1 MCLNWIPKSSQR
13 KSSTVD
19 KKRLAQAAA
28 QAANL
33 AKPYVKSMVKQ
44 ALTNGGQKLG
54 SMVGGKFGA
63 PMTGAK
69 VGSMLGRRISSL
81 IGSGDYRATGL
92 TAHNSLIQNN
102 LPATISFTDRTIR
115 IAHREY
121 VCDIVTSADS
131 TFKSDQFVVN
141 ANYTTTFPYLSGIAT
156 QFEKYR
162 FKGLVF
168 EFISTTTPYATA
180 GTSVGTA
187 VMACQFNTA
196 NPDFNS
202 KTQMENVE
210 NAISVRLDQNALYGV
225 ECKDQVQ
232 NWYYTRHLG
241 AGANEST
248 NVSNIYDLCDFSIAT
263 IGSPGASK
271 PVGELWVTYDVE
283 LTGPRLPDV
292 RYGYLHISASDPA
305 TGYPL
310 GSSTRS
316 VVKQGILAQ
325 TAIESASSD
334 IVRFNN
340 VLVGD
345 ILSIDYSYKAATAGA
360 NLVGLTLV
368 NCEFVKMLAGGTVGI
383 IAEPAASTSTTTA
396 GLSAY
401 VRITG
406 LDAQLNFSTTALGGS
421 GADTVDLIISSIA
434 FSVKDGVL

>member
-1 MCLNWIPKSSQR
+1 
-13 KSSTVD
+13 
-19 KKRLAQAAA
+19 
-28 QAANL
+28 
-33 AKPYVKSMVKQ
+33 
-44 ALTNGGQKLG
+44 
-54 SMVGGKFGA
+54 
-63 PMTGAK
+63 MTGAK

-102 LPATISFTDRTIR
+102 IPATISFTDRTIR

-121 VCDIVTSADS
+121 ICDVVTSANS
-131 TFKSDQFVVN
+131 SFKSDQFVVN
-141 ANYTTTFPYLSGIAT
+141 ANYATTFPYLSGIAT

-180 GTSVGTA
+180 GTTVGTA

-210 NAISVRLDQNALYGV
+210 NAISVRLDQSALYGV

-241 AGANEST
+241 AGANEAT

-263 IGSPGASK
+263 VGSPGVSK

-283 LTGPRLPDV
+283 LTGPRLPDA

-305 TGYPL
+305 TGYPF
-310 GSSTRS
+310 GTNTRT
-316 VVKQGILAQ
+316 VVRQGILSNV
-325 TAIESASSD
+325 TVNPLSSD
-334 IVRFNN
+334 VINFNN

-345 ILSIDYSYKAATAGA
+345 ILSIDYTYKAATAGNNVVA
-360 NLVGLTLV
+360 MTLSGCEYV
-368 NCEFVKMLAGGTVGI
+368 NILAGGTVGV
-383 IAEPAASTSTTTA
+383 IAEPATATSTTTA
-396 GLSAY
+396 GLTAY
-401 VRITG
+401 VRIIA
-406 LDAQLNFSTTALGGS
+406 LDAALNFNTTVLGGA
-421 GADTVDLIISSIA
+421 GADTVDLVISSIA
-434 FSVKDGVL
+434 FSVKDSVL

>member
-1 MCLNWIPKSSQR
+1 M
-13 KSSTVD
+13 D

-33 AKPYVKSMVKQ
+33 AKPYVKNMVKQ
-44 ALTNGGQKLG
+44 ALTNGGQSLG
-54 SMVGGKFGA
+54 AMVGGKFGA
-63 PMTGAK
+63 PLTGAK

-92 TAHNSLIQNN
+92 TAHNSLIQNSI
-102 LPATISFTDRTIR
+102 PATISFSDRTIR
-115 IAHREY
+115 IAHREF
-121 VCDIVTSADS
+121 VCDITTSSDS
-131 TFKSDQFVVN
+131 SFKSDQFVVN

-180 GTSVGTA
+180 GTTVGTA
-187 VMACQFNTA
+187 IMACQFNTA

-241 AGANEST
+241 AGANEAT

-263 IGSPGASK
+263 VGSPGSSK

-292 RYGYLHISASDPA
+292 RYGYCHLSSLDATTAAPFGVTKSYVRGGVLASVSVTSAASK
-305 TGYPL
+305 
-310 GSSTRS
+310 
-316 VVKQGILAQ
+316 VLA
-325 TAIESASSD
+325 
-334 IVRFNN
+334 FNN
-340 VLVGD
+340 ALVGD
-345 ILSIDYSYKAATAGA
+345 VISLDYSYRAATAGTS
-360 NLVGLTLV
+360 VVSTQSLT
-368 NCEFVKMLAGGTVGI
+368 NCEFVMIMANGNYGAVS
-383 IAEPAASTSTTTA
+383 EPYPAASVTAA
-396 GLSAY
+396 GLTAY
-401 VRITG
+401 IRLTG
-406 LDAQLNFSTTALGGS
+406 PNASINFDGTTLGGT
-421 GADTVDLIISSIA
+421 GTQYVDLILTCIA
-434 FSVKDGVL
+434 FSVKDSAL

>member
-1 MCLNWIPKSSQR
+1 M
-13 KSSTVD
+13 
-19 KKRLAQAAA
+19 
-28 QAANL
+28 
-33 AKPYVKSMVKQ
+33 AKPYVKTLVRQ
-44 ALTNGGQKLG
+44 ALTNGGKQVG
-54 SMVGGKFGA
+54 AMVGGKFGA
-63 PMTGAK
+63 PITGAK
-69 VGSMLGRRISSL
+69 VGSMLGRRIASL

-102 LPATISFTDRTIR
+102 VPATISFSDRTIR

-121 VCDIVTSADS
+121 VCDIITSADS
-131 TFKSDQFVVN
+131 SFKSDQFVVN

-168 EFISTTTPYATA
+168 EFVSTTTPYATA
-180 GTSVGTA
+180 GTTVGTA
-187 VMACQFNTA
+187 IMACQFNTA

-241 AGANEST
+241 AGANEAT

-263 IGSPGASK
+263 VGSPGVSK

-292 RYGYLHISASDPA
+292 RYGFFHLSSSNPSSTA
-305 TGYPL
+305 PL
-310 GSSTRS
+310 GSDRTIVRS
-316 VVKQGILAQ
+316 GILA
-325 TAIESASSD
+325 AAMVNPASIDLIE
-334 IVRFNN
+334 FNN

-345 ILSIDYSYKAATAGA
+345 ILSVDYTFKGATAGS
-360 NLVGLTLV
+360 NLVTCSLAG
-368 NCEFVKMLAGGTVGI
+368 CEFVKMLAGGSVGV
-383 IAEPAASTSTTTA
+383 IAEPASSTSTTTA

-401 VRITG
+401 IRIT
-406 LDAQLNFSTTALGGS
+406 STNARISFGGTALGATG
-421 GADTVDLIISSIA
+421 DKTLDVVINCIA
-434 FSVKDGVL
+434 FSVKDSVL

>member
-1 MCLNWIPKSSQR
+1 MDR
-13 KSSTVD
+13 
-19 KKRLAQAAA
+19 KRLAQAAA

-33 AKPYVKSMVKQ
+33 AKPYVKNMVKQ
-44 ALTNGGQKLG
+44 ALTSGGQSVG
-54 SMVGGKFGA
+54 AMVGGKFGA
-63 PMTGAK
+63 PMVGAK
-69 VGSMLGRRISSL
+69 VGSMLGRRIASL

-102 LPATISFTDRTIR
+102 IPATISFTDRTIR

-121 VCDIVTSADS
+121 VCDIVTSSDS
-131 TFKSDQFVVN
+131 SFKSDQFVVN

-180 GTSVGTA
+180 GTTVGTV

-241 AGANEST
+241 AGANEAT

-263 IGSPGASK
+263 VGSPGSSK

-292 RYGYLHISASDPA
+292 RYGYLHVSCTDPS
-305 TGYPL
+305 TGYPFG
-310 GSSTRS
+310 GSSRNVVRS
-316 VVKQGILAQ
+316 GILAQ
-325 TAIESASSD
+325 STINSSSVD
-334 IVRFNN
+334 SVDFNN

-345 ILSIDYSYKAATAGA
+345 ILSVDYTYKAATAGS
-360 NLVGLTLV
+360 NLLGLTLT
-368 NCEFVKMLAGGTVGI
+368 NCEYVKILANGTVGVL
-383 IAEPAASTSTTTA
+383 AEPAVSTSTTTA

-401 VRITG
+401 IRITG
-406 LDAQLNFSTTALGGS
+406 IGARMTFQLRLWGALVQQQV
-421 GADTVDLIISSIA
+421 TW
-434 FSVKDGVL
+434 